1 MWCYGAVR
9 TGIFRR
15 CFHTSRRLSSH
26 RLTGQHLRFETQPIK
41 HTGSEGNSTSCA
53 SLNCFSV
60 VCNQISENLVFRCL
74 TSFWKIAQFLSAFEC
89 LKGFYKK
96 SWSSSDV
103 QLSEERF
110 TWFGFMFNKETNS
123 PLTRSMHL
131 QLLLFIKTKKI
142 KKHFQYLKLVI

>member
-1 MWCYGAVR
+1 MVLWEPVSLGGAFIHHVICQVIDSLGS
-9 TGIFRR
+9 TFGLRR
-15 CFHTSRRLSSH
+15 
-26 RLTGQHLRFETQPIK
+26 
-41 HTGSEGNSTSCA
+41 TGSEGNSTSCA